1 MVRSCALIVRTVS
14 KMKKERYII
23 DIQYG
28 SDFQE
33 QVYKQMLEAMLA
45 TLKVQ
50 IEEKHKKNS
59 IKIEREDI

>member
-1 MVRSCALIVRTVS
+1 
-14 KMKKERYII
+14 MKKERYII

-45 TLKVQ
+45 ILKVQ
-50 IEEKHKKNS
+50 MEEKHKKNS
-59 IKIEREDI
+59 IKIEREEN